1 MTLLPVHKEKITR
14 KLLVYFLL
22 LFINTEAV
30 FAQNLSES
38 EVKQACISDR
48 ELSALTSNCHQN
60 IGLTKNKKV
69 QKTCAQDIQYCSDK
83 IICFLATVKR
93 HGKRFWATSGNG
105 SKYLKEASRRDL
117 TCGKLPPELQEP
129 PFPSSAPKMML
140 GVGVPAKP
148 PLPSGAPE
156 IKFRKGAPKRSLR
169 PRLRPTEN
177 TALTQSNSVALALQE
192 ALSAP
197 RPETATPSYP
207 SGFQMTS
214 DTKTVILRDLKPC
227 WKVDVGSLSADIVVT
242 LRWKM
247 SPDGK
252 LVAGSLR
259 MIDSEG
265 GDGSALRSAVQI
277 AKSTVFR
284 CGNRMGA
291 NLPPEKYDEWQEIE
305 VRFDPSEMR
314 TGSPKY

>member
-1 MTLLPVHKEKITR
+1 MR
-14 KLLVYFLL
+14 KLLVSFLL
-22 LFINTEAV
+22 LFINTGAA
-30 FAQNLSES
+30 FAQHPSDS

-48 ELSALTSNCHQN
+48 KLSALTSNCHQN
-60 IGLTKNKKV
+60 IDLTKNKKV

-117 TCGKLPPELQEP
+117 ACGKLPPKLQEP
-129 PFPSSAPKMML
+129 PFPSSAPN
-140 GVGVPAKP
+140 
-148 PLPSGAPE
+148 AP
-156 IKFRKGAPKRSLR
+156 G
-169 PRLRPTEN
+169 
-177 TALTQSNSVALALQE
+177 
-192 ALSAP
+192 
-197 RPETATPSYP
+197 PEMATPSNP

-214 DTKTVILRDLKPC
+214 GEKNAIKRHLKPC
-227 WKVDVGSLSADIVVT
+227 WTVDVGSLSADIVVT

-284 CGNRMGA
+284 CGNKMGA

-314 TGSPKY
+314 TQ